1 MKKILLIKSIALLT
15 ILTLIGIGFN
25 PIATSHKIIEET
37 QGNSLIE
44 IEETSTLSQNE
55 KDIELLKKYLEE
67 TLEFEQ
73 TSDITTEEIIDLIY
87 NMLLDN
93 PSMLRKTIVIS
104 QGWGRDINIFKS
116 SKLQIMRDLFY
127 LWLYTH
133 ASKTGA
139 ESKTFVIRGSDIITS
154 GSIELYRGSQV
165 GFMFRPLGI
174 YLFQKRTI
182 PQLSHTIFVGFSSY
196 VYLMAEEMI
205 QIPIPLP

>member
-1 MKKILLIKSIALLT
+1 MKKILLIKSIVLLT
-15 ILTLIGIGFN
+15 ILMLIGIGFS

-37 QGNSLIE
+37 QSNSLIE

-55 KDIELLKKYLEE
+55 KDIELVKKYLEE
-67 TLEFEQ
+67 TLELEQ
-73 TSDITTEEIIDLIY
+73 TSDITTDEIIDLIY

-127 LWLYTH
+127 FWHYTH
-133 ASKTGA
+133 ASKAGV
-139 ESKTFVIRGSDIITS
+139 ESKTFVIRPSDIITS
-154 GSIELYRGSQV
+154 RSIELYKGTQV
-165 GFMFRPLGI
+165 GFMFRPVGI

-182 PQLSHTIFVGFSSY
+182 PQLSRTIFIGFASY
-196 VYLMAEEMI
+196 VDIYAEEMI